1 MEFTHEELYEFYKQV
16 RYFHGYCS
24 VTCQSLSIAMGR
36 LLRGAPCSVRQSRL
50 KFLFYFIYLFFHL
63 FSKKYD
69 NIVSFP
75 PVVDNDKDKHG
86 LHKCGSRFGTSHFVD
101 L

>member
-1 MEFTHEELYEFYKQV
+1 
-16 RYFHGYCS
+16 
-24 VTCQSLSIAMGR
+24 MGR
-36 LLRGAPCSVRQSRL
+36 LLRGAPCSVRQRRGL
-50 KFLFYFIYLFFHL
+50 KFFLSFFVHL

-75 PVVDNDKDKHG
+75 PVVDNDKDSHG
-86 LHKCGSRFGTSHFVD
+86 LHKCGSRFGTSHFID